1 MVGEDWVYMLV
12 RIKANP
18 LNRIDLMGSRFTG
31 VN

>member
-12 RIKANP
+12 CIKANL